1 MSASAFHQ
9 RQKER
14 SCAVGRGGLEGGA
27 GVNGACRRV
36 VWGRRGE
43 SITANERSARAPA
56 SPLILGPFKD
66 R

>member
-14 SCAVGRGGLEGGA
+14 SCAVGRGAGKGETGRAGGLHGDDG
-27 GVNGACRRV
+27 
-36 VWGRRGE
+36 GE
-43 SITANERSARAPA
+43 SITANERSARAPT

>member
-14 SCAVGRGGLEGGA
+14 SCAVVREGGKGRAGGLYGDGG
-27 GVNGACRRV
+27 
-36 VWGRRGE
+36 GE
-43 SITANERSARAPA
+43 SITANERSPRALT
-56 SPLILGPFKD
+56 SPLILSPFKD

>member
-14 SCAVGRGGLEGGA
+14 SSCGARGVERLQEGRI
-27 GVNGACRRV
+27 
-36 VWGRRGE
+36 GRRGE
-43 SITANERSARAPA
+43 SITANERSYGLPRV
-56 SPLILGPFKD
+56 